1 MAYLTQEFLTF
12 LKELAANNDRDWFNQ
27 HKKRYEEHVKKPF
40 ENFVGALIAEMQKLD
55 PNVLITPKDAIFRIH
70 RDTRFSKDK
79 SPYKTHVSA
88 IVSRVGRKDRSS
100 PGMYVQISAE
110 DVSVYSG
117 AYEPDKNE
125 LQNIREAIA
134 SNPGE
139 FEKLINDKN
148 FKAKFGEIRGE
159 KNKRLPKELEAA
171 AAKQP
176 LIANKQFYYFA
187 KFDPEIALKPDL
199 PKILMD
205 CYKAGQPLGDFLWR
219 AAKGVG

>member
-1 MAYLTQEFLTF
+1 MAYFTQDFLTF

-27 HKKRYEEHVKKPF
+27 HKKQYETHVKKPF
-40 ENFVGALIAEMQKLD
+40 ENFVGALIAEMQKTD
-55 PNVLITPKDAIFRIH
+55 PNVLITPKDAIFRIY

-88 IVSRVGRKDRSS
+88 IVSRAGRKDRSS
-100 PGMYVQISAE
+100 PGMYVQLSAE
-110 DVSVYSG
+110 DARVYSG
-117 AYEPDKNE
+117 AYEPEKNE

-134 SNPGE
+134 TNPGE

-148 FKAKFGEIRGE
+148 FKAKFGEIQGE
-159 KNKRLPKELEAA
+159 KNKRLPKELENA

-187 KFDPEIALKPDL
+187 KFDPEIVLKPDL

-205 CYKAGQPLGDFLWR
+205 HYKAGQPLGDFLWR
-219 AAKGVG
+219 AAKG